1 MEKRTM
7 KVRDIM
13 TTAVEAVTPD
23 TDLMTAARRMK
34 ELNVGSL
41 PVVKDEHLVGI
52 ITDRDI
58 VIRVV
63 AEGREPLLELV
74 ESHLTPNPTTI
85 GPDADVQAASELMA
99 REQIR
104 RLPVVEGQRL
114 VGFLAIGDLATEIN
128 KDKLVGDALE
138 KISEPTR
145 SRSV

>member
-1 MEKRTM
+1 M

-13 TTAVEAVTPD
+13 TTDVEAIAPD
-23 TDLMTAARRMK
+23 TDLLAAARRMK

-41 PVVKDEHLVGI
+41 PVVKDDRLIGI

-58 VIRVV
+58 VIRAI

-74 ESHLTPNPTTI
+74 ENHLTSNPTTI
-85 GPDADVQAASELMA
+85 GPDEDAQAASKLMA

-104 RLPVVEGQRL
+104 RLPVVEGERL
-114 VGFLAIGDLATEIN
+114 VGFLAIGDLATELN
-128 KDKLVGDALE
+128 KDTLVGDALE
-138 KISEPTR
+138 KISEPGQ

>member
-1 MEKRTM
+1 M

-13 TTAVEAVTPD
+13 TTDVEAITPD
-23 TDLMTAARRMK
+23 TDLVAAARRMK

-41 PVVKDEHLVGI
+41 PVVKDDRLIGI

-58 VIRVV
+58 VIRAI

-74 ESHLTPNPTTI
+74 ENHLTSNPTTI
-85 GPDADVQAASELMA
+85 GPDEDAQAASKLMA

-104 RLPVVEGQRL
+104 RLPVVEGEHL
-114 VGFLAIGDLATEIN
+114 VGFLAIGDLATELN
-128 KDKLVGDALE
+128 KDTLVGDALE
-138 KISEPTR
+138 KISEPGQ